1 MLKLSLA
8 VKKSLSFCSFS
19 GGKVRIRWRLA
30 VARRQ
35 GLFM

>member
-1 MLKLSLA
+1 MLKLWLL
-8 VKKSLSFCSFS
+8 KSLSFCSIS

-35 GLFM
+35 ELFT